1 MTEYTAITPHIHRL
15 VIPFLDIY
23 TTVFVIETPDG
34 ALLFDTATYPEDA
47 DNYIL
52 PALRELGISQ
62 DALYGVVISHN
73 HRDHAGSLSRI
84 RQEFPDAFLL
94 TGSAALRE
102 QYPDT
107 KVLSAEDGTT
117 VLNVLKVVTL
127 PGHTG
132 DAIGILDTRTGT
144 LLTGDGLQLFG
155 IYGSGKWGAN
165 IPHPAAH
172 RLAVEKLR
180 TLPLNIIA
188 ASHDYH
194 PCGHI
199 ARGKAEIDSYLNAC
213 TEALDCIRDA
223 ILRHPE
229 QDDEALAADYNRTSG
244 LPTVAAHVF
253 AAVRKTIE

>member
-1 MTEYTAITPHIHRL
+1 MELTAITPDIHRL

-23 TTVFVIETPDG
+23 TTVFLLETPDG
-34 ALLFDTATYPEDA
+34 AVLFDTATYPEDA

-52 PALRELGISQ
+52 PALRQRGITPQS
-62 DALYGVVISHN
+62 LRCVVISHN
-73 HRDHAGSLSRI
+73 HRDHAGSLMRI
-84 RQEFPDAFLL
+84 RQEYPATPVL
-94 TGSAALRE
+94 TGSVKLRE
-102 QYPDT
+102 QYPDA
-107 KVLSAEDGTT
+107 VFLPAEDGAEI
-117 VLNVLKVVTL
+117 LGCLRVVTI

-132 DAIGILDTRTGT
+132 DAIGILDSRTGT

-165 IPHPAAH
+165 ISQPAAH
-172 RLAVEKLR
+172 RRAVEKLR
-180 TLPLNIIA
+180 SLPLNTIA

-194 PCGHI
+194 PCGYI
-199 ARGKAEIDSYLNAC
+199 ARGKAEIDAYLSAC

-229 QDDEALAADYNRTSG
+229 QDDEALAAEYNRISG

-253 AAVRKTIE
+253 AAMRKTTE

>member
-1 MTEYTAITPHIHRL
+1 MDISSVTPHIQRL

-23 TTVFVIETPDG
+23 TTVFLIDTPDG
-34 ALLFDTATYPEDA
+34 AVLFDTATYPEDA
-47 DNYIL
+47 DSYIL
-52 PALRELGISQ
+52 PFLQQNAVTPQTLRC
-62 DALYGVVISHN
+62 VVISHN
-73 HRDHAGSLSRI
+73 HRDHAGSLLRI
-84 RQEFPDAFLL
+84 RQEFPKAFLL
-94 TGSAALRE
+94 TGSAKLRE
-102 QYPDT
+102 QYPDANF
-107 KVLSAEDGTT
+107 LSAEDGTK
-117 VLNVLKVVTL
+117 VLNVLKVVTI

-165 IPHPAAH
+165 ISQPDAH
-172 RLAVEKLR
+172 RKAVEKLR
-180 TLPLNIIA
+180 ALPLKTII

-199 ARGKAEIDSYLNAC
+199 AQGKEEINAYLNAC
-213 TEALDCIRDA
+213 TAALDCIRDA

-229 QDDEALAADYNRTSG
+229 QDDETLAAEYIRTSG

-253 AAVRKTIE
+253 AAMRKTIE

>member
-1 MTEYTAITPHIHRL
+1 MNNLTAVTPDIHRL

-23 TTVFVIETPDG
+23 TTVFLIETPDG

-52 PALRELGISQ
+52 PALRQLGISR
-62 DALYGVVISHN
+62 DTLHCVVVSHN
-73 HRDHAGSLSRI
+73 HRDHAGSLPRI
-84 RQEFPDAFLL
+84 HQEFPEAFLL
-94 TGSAALRE
+94 TGSAKLRE
-102 QYPDT
+102 QYPDANF
-107 KVLSAEDGTT
+107 LSAEDGTK
-117 VLNVLKVVTL
+117 VLNVLEVVTI

-144 LLTGDGLQLFG
+144 LLSGDGLQLFG

-165 IPHPAAH
+165 ISYPAAH
-172 RLAVEKLR
+172 RFAVEKLR
-180 TLPLNIIA
+180 SLPLNTIA

-194 PCGHI
+194 PCGYI
-199 ARGKAEIDSYLNAC
+199 ARGKAEINAYLGAC
-213 TEALDCIRDA
+213 TEALDRIRDV

-229 QDDEALAADYNRTSG
+229 QDDETLAAEYNRNSG

-253 AAVRKTIE
+253 AAMRKTI